1 MIRLVL
7 LPFSAWAAIH
17 FFAASVDD
25 RLIRAEGLFLAPTVA
40 ALVAVLLGVAPRPR
54 LEAPAVAVLAT
65 AVVWSV
71 HALSTPAAAIGLMVV
86 AALTVAVARRL
97 AADGWELDL
106 PALCALGVG
115 LQILLRPELFLAGP
129 SLASRLLVW
138 LLLPLAGAGAT
149 FALQRTVSSGGLLA
163 ALLAVVVGG
172 GWSPSVVLSIAAAAT
187 ASWAL
192 TPEAG
197 HRRLVMV
204 VWPIA
209 AVALAGLLF
218 IGARGGWPGVPESM
232 ALLALLLPT
241 LAWSAL
247 RRPRRVLPLL
257 AVALVAL
264 AALPAPTALVPV
276 LAFAG
281 LALPRRRPLL
291 AAQGAWSAVV
301 IATALLLAGYPWL
314 RDAPVVDA
322 LSLFGAEGLEAAA
335 VAIAA
340 ALALG
345 AATVWS
351 RSRRLAA
358 GVAPEATLALALLAA
373 AVHLPPT
380 GTPLVTEPVVL
391 RAEETKWTAAVPTAH
406 AVHTVVVDS
415 YLTYATKLPTG
426 NPVAR
431 VTLER
436 DGRELA
442 AWTLRAGRDTGEWAA
457 QRPDIAADPAFTPA
471 PGWISWVQPERRFFA
486 QRHRAR
492 LVADAPVAAAAVTI
506 ERTVD
511 DEDVELVLTHVEARR
526 GRRWG
531 ATSTPG
537 GDAAD
542 APAADRASSR

>member
-71 HALSTPAAAIGLMVV
+71 HTLSTPAAAIGVMVA

-129 SLASRLLVW
+129 SLVSRLLVW
-138 LLLPLAGAGAT
+138 LLLPLTGAVAT
-149 FALQRTVSSGGLLA
+149 FALQRTASSGGLLA
-163 ALLAVVVGG
+163 AVLAVVVGG
-172 GWSPSVVLSIAAAAT
+172 GWSPSVVLSIAAAAA

-192 TPEAG
+192 TTEAG
-197 HRRLVMV
+197 HRRLVTV

-209 AVALAGLLF
+209 AVAFAGLLF
-218 IGARGGWPGVPESM
+218 IGVRGGWPGGPESM
-232 ALLALLLPT
+232 TLLALLLPT

-247 RRPRRVLPLL
+247 QHPRRVLPLL
-257 AVALVAL
+257 VVALAAL

-291 AAQGAWSAVV
+291 AAQGAWSAIV

-322 LSLFGAEGLEAAA
+322 LSLFGGEGLEAAA

-358 GVAPEATLALALLAA
+358 RVAPEAVLALALLAV

-391 RAEETKWTAAVPTAH
+391 RAEETRWTGTVPTARG
-406 AVHTVVVDS
+406 VRTVVVDS
-415 YLTYATKLPTG
+415 YLTYATKLPAG
-426 NPVAR
+426 APVAR
-431 VTLER
+431 VTLEK

-457 QRPDIAADPAFTPA
+457 RRPDIAADPAFTPA
-471 PGWISWVQPERRFFA
+471 PGWIAWVQPERHFFA

-492 LVADAPVAAAAVTI
+492 LIADMPVAAAEVTI
-506 ERTVD
+506 ERTVAD
-511 DEDVELVLTHVEARR
+511 DDVELVLTHVETRR
-526 GRRWG
+526 DRRW
-531 ATSTPG
+531 AAKYPG
-537 GDAAD
+537 GGAAD
-542 APAADRASSR
+542 APAAERESSR

>member
-1 MIRLVL
+1 MFRLVL

-17 FFAASVDD
+17 FFADSVDD

-65 AVVWSV
+65 AVVWGV
-71 HALSTPAAAIGLMVV
+71 HALSTPAAAIGVMVV

-97 AADGWELDL
+97 TANGWELDL
-106 PALCALGVG
+106 PALCVLGVG

-138 LLLPLAGAGAT
+138 LLLPLAGAGAA
-149 FALQRTVSSGGLLA
+149 FALQRTASSGGLLA

-172 GWSPSVVLSIAAAAT
+172 GWSPLVVLSIAAAAA

-192 TPEAG
+192 TTEAG
-197 HRRLVMV
+197 HRRLVTVM
-204 VWPIA
+204 WPIA
-209 AVALAGLLF
+209 AIALAGLPF
-218 IGARGGWPGVPESM
+218 IGARGGWPGDPESM
-232 ALLALLLPT
+232 VLLALLLPT

-257 AVALVAL
+257 TVALVAL
-264 AALPAPTALVPV
+264 AALPAATALPPV

-281 LALPRRRPLL
+281 LALPRRQSLL

-314 RDAPVVDA
+314 RDAAVVDA
-322 LSLFGAEGLEAAA
+322 LSLFNGEGLEAAA

-358 GVAPEATLALALLAA
+358 RVAPEATLALALLAV
-373 AVHLPPT
+373 AVHLPPA
-380 GTPLVTEPVVL
+380 GTPLVTVPVVL
-391 RAEETKWTAAVPTAH
+391 RAEETRWTGTVPTAGG
-406 AVHTVVVDS
+406 VRTVVVDS
-415 YLTYATKLPTG
+415 YLTYATKLPAGT
-426 NPVAR
+426 PVAR
-431 VTLER
+431 VTLEK

-442 AWTLRAGRDTGEWAA
+442 AWTLGAGRDTGEWAA
-457 QRPDIAADPAFTPA
+457 RRPDLAADPAFTPA
-471 PGWISWVQPERRFFA
+471 PSWIAWVEPERRFFA

-492 LVADAPVAAAAVTI
+492 LETDTPVAAAEVTI

-511 DEDVELVLTHVEARR
+511 DENIELVLTHVETRPRGARR
-526 GRRWG
+526 ARH
-531 ATSTPG
+531 
-537 GDAAD
+537 
-542 APAADRASSR
+542 

>member
-1 MIRLVL
+1 MTRLVL

-17 FFAASVDD
+17 FFAATVDD
-25 RLIRAEGLFLAPTVA
+25 RLIRVEGLFLAPTVA

-65 AVVWSV
+65 AVIWSV
-71 HALSTPAAAIGLMVV
+71 HALSTPAAAIGVLVV

-129 SLASRLLVW
+129 SLVSRLLVW
-138 LLLPLAGAGAT
+138 LLLPLTGALAT
-149 FALQRTVSSGGLLA
+149 FALQRTASSGGLLA
-163 ALLAVVVGG
+163 ALLAVVIGG
-172 GWSPSVVLSIAAAAT
+172 GWSPLVVLSIAAAAA

-197 HRRLVMV
+197 HRRLVTA

-209 AVALAGLLF
+209 AVAFAGLLF
-218 IGARGGWPGVPESM
+218 IGVRGGWPGDPESM
-232 ALLALLLPT
+232 ARLAVLLPT
-241 LAWSAL
+241 LTWSAL

-257 AVALVAL
+257 AVALAAL
-264 AALPAPTALVPV
+264 AALPAATALAPV

-301 IATALLLAGYPWL
+301 LAAALLLGGYPWL
-314 RDAPVVDA
+314 RDAAVVDA
-322 LSLFGAEGLEAAA
+322 LSLFGGERLAVAAA

-351 RSRRLAA
+351 GSRQLAA
-358 GVAPEATLALALLAA
+358 RVAPEATLALALLAV

-391 RAEETKWTAAVPTAH
+391 RAEETRWTGTVSTAGG
-406 AVHTVVVDS
+406 VRTVVVDS
-415 YLTYATKLPTG
+415 YLTYATKLPAGT
-426 NPVAR
+426 PVAR
-431 VTLER
+431 VTLEK

-442 AWTLRAGRDTGEWAA
+442 TWMLRAGRDTGEWAA
-457 QRPDIAADPAFTPA
+457 RRPDIAADPAFTPA
-471 PGWISWVQPERRFFA
+471 PGWIAWVEPERRFFA

-492 LVADAPVAAAAVTI
+492 LDTDTPVAAAEVAI

-511 DEDVELVLTHVEARR
+511 DENIELVLTHVETR
-526 GRRWG
+526 
-531 ATSTPG
+531 P
-537 GDAAD
+537 
-542 APAADRASSR
+542 